1 MKEIELDLKK
11 TSDFENLE
19 MQTHDVVVHVKA
31 IANIEFKFEFFDET
45 FF

>member
-11 TSDFENLE
+11 RNDLGYLE

-31 IANIEFKFEFFDET
+31 IANIKFKFEFFDEAL
-45 FF
+45 F

>member
-1 MKEIELDLKK
+1 MKEIELDLRKK
-11 TSDFENLE
+11 SDCSNLE

-31 IANIEFKFEFFDET
+31 VANIKFKFEFFDEA